1 MKSITLLF
9 FTFSF
14 TLGFSQWSTDSTLNN
29 AICTE
34 MYDQQDLKITED
46 GKGGAIVSWLDYR
59 NDPLLK
65 AGDVFVQRIDANG
78 FVKWIANGVAV
89 CTNAS
94 DQYGIVIESDGVGGA
109 YLAWVDRRSG
119 NRDIYAQHLD
129 SNGVAKWTADG
140 IAVCTTV
147 QTQQNVRIVSNGV
160 DGCILV
166 WEDQVSTFDVFVQ
179 KLNDKGIVQWTA
191 QGVNI
196 SSSLGDQ
203 INPKAVSDQAGGV
216 IVTWQDKRNGS
227 DYDIYAQRIST
238 DGIALWTANGKVICN
253 YAGTQSNPKI
263 ASDFNGGAVIA
274 WQDKRNGLDYDIYAQ
289 YIKGDGATSWLAGGK
304 AVSAATGSQSAIDMT
319 SELGSGVVLT
329 WKDSRQ
335 GNSDIYAQKI
345 NFSGAI
351 QWLANGMV
359 VVNSVFD
366 QINPNVISDD
376 NGGAIVTWQDSSS
389 GSWDIR
395 AQHLLSVGTLDW
407 NVAGKFVSAATNHQV
422 SPKNCSD
429 GNGGSI
435 FAFQDFRNGSNYDIY
450 AYKIQIEK
458 SSAATFEYHLEIVSI
473 FPNPSNGVVN
483 FEVLT
488 PSSSSSYR
496 LTMYNSLGEQF
507 STSNFQQHFS
517 TGDLSSGIYFYNI
530 SDSFSNESVTSGKI
544 IVE

>member
-1 MKSITLLF
+1 MKSIVLLF
-9 FTFSF
+9 FSFSF
-14 TLGFSQWSTDSTLNN
+14 IMGFSQWTTDSILNN
-29 AICTE
+29 AICTG

-46 GKGGAIVSWLDYR
+46 GKGGAIISWLDYR

-89 CTNAS
+89 CTNTS
-94 DQYGIVIESDGVGGA
+94 DQYGIVIEPDSVGGA

-119 NRDIYAQHLD
+119 NRDIYAQHID
-129 SNGVAKWTADG
+129 SNGIAQWTAGG
-140 IAVCTTV
+140 IPVCTTV

-160 DGCILV
+160 DGIILV
-166 WEDQVSTFDVFVQ
+166 WEDEVSSFDVFAQ
-179 KLNDKGIVQWTA
+179 KINGSGVVQWNVK
-191 QGVNI
+191 GVNV

-203 INPKAVSDQAGGV
+203 INPKAVSDEAGGI

-227 DYDIYAQRIST
+227 DYDIYAQRISV

-289 YIKGDGATSWLAGGK
+289 YILGDGATSWLAGGK
-304 AVSAATGSQSAIDMT
+304 AVSTAAGSQSAIDMT
-319 SELGSGVVLT
+319 SEAGTGAIIT
-329 WKDSRQ
+329 WKDSRK

-345 NFSGAI
+345 DFSGVV

-376 NGGAIVTWQDSSS
+376 NGGAIVTWQDSSA

-395 AQHLLSVGTLDW
+395 AQHLLSVGELDW
-407 NVAGKFVSAATNHQV
+407 NVAGKCVSAAANHQV

-450 AYKIQIEK
+450 AYKIKIEK
-458 SSAATFEYHLEIVSI
+458 STQGTFEYYPESVSI

-483 FEVLT
+483 FQV
-488 PSSSSSYR
+488 SSPSSYR
-496 LTMYNSLGEQF
+496 LTIYNSLGEQF
-507 STSNFQQHFS
+507 LTSTIQQHFS
-517 TGDLSSGIYFYNI
+517 TGNLSSGIYFYNI
-530 SDSFSNESVTSGKI
+530 SDVNTNEAITNGKI
-544 IVE
+544 IIE